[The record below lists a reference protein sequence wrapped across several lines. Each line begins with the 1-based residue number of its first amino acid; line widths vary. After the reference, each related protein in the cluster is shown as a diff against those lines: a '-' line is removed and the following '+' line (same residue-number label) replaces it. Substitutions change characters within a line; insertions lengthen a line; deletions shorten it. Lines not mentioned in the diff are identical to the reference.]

1 MLKWQ
6 KNTIFAKNTCMKV
19 NIFSEIGELQS
30 VIIHNPGSEIE
41 NMTPQNAERALYSD
55 ILNLTVATKEYCE
68 FEGVLKKYTNV
79 IEVKDLLLEAIQSEN
94 VKKEL
99 AHKVCTNEKANHVYN
114 DLLELSDADFTT
126 AMIEGVEMK
135 KDTLT
140 NFLSQER
147 YSLRSLH
154 NFFYMRDAS
163 ISLYNNV
170 LISKMAN
177 IVRAREAIIM
187 ETIFDHSNTVS
198 AKTINPINYR
208 DFDPEITIEG
218 GDVLIARED
227 VILIGLGSRSN
238 SKAVDFLIERFKEN
252 KTTMNIVVQELPAKP
267 ESFIHL
273 DMVFTFLDVDKCMIY
288 EPLIAHH
295 SKYQT
300 VHIQIDN
307 GKVNFIRYRNNF
319 MEALS
324 ILNFNLKPLTCG
336 LQEDLWIQQREQWHS
351 GANFFALG
359 PGKVMGY
366 ARNSYTIEELN
377 KNGFEVLKARDIVK
391 GRKEMKDY
399 NKFVVTLDGSE
410 LPRGGGGARCMTM
423 PVLRDKINW

>member
-1 MLKWQ
+1 
-6 KNTIFAKNTCMKV
+6 MKV
-19 NIFSEIGELQS
+19 NINSEIGELQA
-30 VIIHNPGSEIE
+30 VIIHHPGSEIE

-68 FEGVLKKYTNV
+68 FEGVLRKYTNV
-79 IEVKDLLLEAIQSEN
+79 YEVKDLLVEAIQSDN
-94 VKKEL
+94 IKKEL
-99 AHKVCTNEKANHVYN
+99 AYKVCTNEHADHVYD
-114 DLLELSDADFTT
+114 DLMELDNYAFAT

-135 KDTLT
+135 KDNLT

-154 NFFYMRDAS
+154 NFFFMRDAS
-163 ISLYNNV
+163 ISMYNNV

-177 IVRAREAIIM
+177 TVRAREAKIM
-187 ETIFDHSNTVS
+187 ETIFDHSHTVS

-208 DFDPEITIEG
+208 DYDPELTIEG

-227 VILIGLGSRSN
+227 VIFIGLGTRSN
-238 SKAVDFLIERFKEN
+238 TKAVDFLIERFKES
-252 KTTMNIVVQELPAKP
+252 KTTMNIVVQELPYKP

-273 DMVFTFLDVDKCMIY
+273 DMVFTFLDADKCMIY
-288 EPLIAHH
+288 EPLIARH

-300 VHIQIDN
+300 VHIQIAN

-319 MEALS
+319 MEALAV
-324 ILNFNLKPLTCG
+324 LNFNLKPITCG
-336 LQEDLWIQQREQWHS
+336 LPDDLWIQQREQWHS

-377 KNGFEVLKARDIVK
+377 KNGFEVIKAKDILK

-399 NKFVVTLDGSE
+399 KSFVVTLDGSE

-423 PVLRDKINW
+423 PVWRDAINW

>member
-1 MLKWQ
+1 
-6 KNTIFAKNTCMKV
+6 MKV
-19 NIFSEIGELQS
+19 NINSEIGELQG
-30 VIIHNPGSEIE
+30 VIIHHPGSEIE

-68 FEGVLKKYTNV
+68 FEGVLRKYTTV
-79 IEVKDLLLEAIQSEN
+79 HEVKDLLIEAIQSEN
-94 VKKEL
+94 VKREL
-99 AHKVCTNEKANHVYN
+99 AHKVCTNEKAEHVFA
-114 DLLELSDADFTT
+114 DLLELNNTDFAT

-135 KDTLT
+135 KDNLT

-154 NFFYMRDAS
+154 NFFFMRDAS
-163 ISLYNNV
+163 VSMYNKV

-177 IVRAREAIIM
+177 TVRAREAIIM
-187 ETIFDHSNTVS
+187 ETIFDHSLTVS
-198 AKTINPINYR
+198 AKTINPLNYK
-208 DFDPEITIEG
+208 DYDPELTIEG

-227 VILIGLGSRSN
+227 VILVGLGSRSN
-238 SKAVDFLIERFKEN
+238 TKAVDFLIERFKEN
-252 KTTMNIVVQELPAKP
+252 KTTMNIVVQELPYKP

-288 EPLIAHH
+288 EPLIARH

-307 GKVNFIRYRNNF
+307 GKVKFIRYRNNF
-319 MEALS
+319 MEALA
-324 ILNFNLKPLTCG
+324 ILNFNLKPITCG
-336 LQEDLWIQQREQWHS
+336 LSDDLWIQQREQWHS
-351 GANFFALG
+351 AANFFALG

-377 KNGFEVLKARDIVK
+377 KNGFEVIKAKDIAK
-391 GRKEMKDY
+391 GRKDMKDY
-399 NKFVVTLDGSE
+399 KSFVVTLDGSE

-423 PVLRDKINW
+423 PVLRDTINW

>member
-1 MLKWQ
+1 
-6 KNTIFAKNTCMKV
+6 MKV
-19 NIFSEIGELQS
+19 NVFSEIGELQG
-30 VIIHNPGSEIE
+30 VIVHHPGSEIE

-68 FEGVLKKYTNV
+68 FKGILKKYTTV
-79 IEVKDLLLEAIQSEN
+79 FEVKDLLIEAIQSEN

-99 AHKVCTNEKANHVYN
+99 ANKVCANEKANHVLE
-114 DLLELSDADFTT
+114 DLLSLNNEDFAT

-135 KDTLT
+135 KDNLT

-154 NFFYMRDAS
+154 NFFYMRDSS
-163 ISLYNNV
+163 ISMYNNV

-187 ETIFDHSNTVS
+187 ETIFDHSSTVS
-198 AKTINPINYR
+198 AKTINPLNYR
-208 DFDPEITIEG
+208 DYDSEITIEG
-218 GDVLIARED
+218 GDVLIARDD
-227 VILIGLGSRSN
+227 VILIGLGSRSS

-252 KTTMNIVVQELPAKP
+252 KTTMNIVVQELPYKP

-273 DMVFTFLDVDKCMIY
+273 DMVFTFLDMDKCMIY

-300 VHIQIDN
+300 VHIKIEN
-307 GKVNFIRYRNNF
+307 GNVNFIRYRNNL

-324 ILNFNLKPLTCG
+324 VLNFNLKPLICG
-336 LQEDLWIQQREQWHS
+336 ISEDLWIQQREQWHS

-377 KNGFEVLKARDIVK
+377 KNGFEVLKARDILK
-391 GRKEMKDY
+391 GKKEMSDY
-399 NKFVVTLDGSE
+399 SKFVVTLDGSE

-423 PVLRDKINW
+423 PVLRQSINW

>member
-1 MLKWQ
+1 
-6 KNTIFAKNTCMKV
+6 MKV
-19 NIFSEIGELQS
+19 NISSEIGDLQG
-30 VIIHNPGSEIE
+30 VIIHHPGSEIE
-41 NMTPQNAERALYSD
+41 NMTPQNAERSLYSD
-55 ILNLTVATKEYCE
+55 ILNLSVATKEYCE
-68 FEGVLKKYTNV
+68 FEGVLRKFTKV
-79 IEVKDLLLEAIQSEN
+79 FEVKNLLIDAIQSEN
-94 VKKEL
+94 VKREL
-99 AHKVCTNEKANHVYN
+99 AHKVCSNEKANYVYK
-114 DLLELSDADFTT
+114 DLIELSNDDFAT
-126 AMIEGVEMK
+126 AMIEGVVMK
-135 KDTLT
+135 KDNLT

-163 ISLYNNV
+163 ISIYNNV

-187 ETIFDHSNTVS
+187 ETIFDHSSKIS

-227 VILIGLGSRSN
+227 VIIIGLGSRTN
-238 SKAVDFLIERFKEN
+238 TKAVDFLIERFKEN
-252 KTTMNIVVQELPAKP
+252 KNFMNIVVQELPHKP

-273 DMVFTFLDVDKCMIY
+273 DMVFTFLDIDNCMVY
-288 EPLIAHH
+288 EPLIAKHT
-295 SKYQT
+295 KYQT
-300 VHIQIDN
+300 VHIQIEN
-307 GKVNFIRYRNNF
+307 GNVNFIRYRNNLL
-319 MEALS
+319 EALA
-324 ILNFNLKPLTCG
+324 ILNFNLKPISCG
-336 LQEDLWIQQREQWHS
+336 LSDDLWIQQREQWHS

-366 ARNSYTIEELN
+366 ARNSYTIDELN
-377 KNGFEVLKARDIVK
+377 KNGYEVIKARDIIK

-423 PVLRDKINW
+423 PVFRDKINWK

>member
-1 MLKWQ
+1 
-6 KNTIFAKNTCMKV
+6 MKV
-19 NIFSEIGELQS
+19 NINSEIGELQG
-30 VIIHNPGSEIE
+30 VIIHHPGSEIE

-68 FEGVLKKYTNV
+68 FEDVLRKYTTV
-79 IEVKDLLLEAIQSEN
+79 HEVKDLLIEAIQSEN
-94 VKKEL
+94 VKREL
-99 AHKVCTNEKANHVYN
+99 AYKVCSNEKAEHVLS
-114 DLLELSDADFTT
+114 DLLELNNTDFAT

-135 KDTLT
+135 KDNLT

-154 NFFYMRDAS
+154 NFFFMRDAS
-163 ISLYNNV
+163 VSMYNKV

-177 IVRAREAIIM
+177 TVRAREAIIM
-187 ETIFDHSNTVS
+187 ETIFDHSHTVS
-198 AKTINPINYR
+198 AKTINPLNYK
-208 DFDPEITIEG
+208 DYDPELTIEG

-238 SKAVDFLIERFKEN
+238 TKAVDFLIERFKEN
-252 KTTMNIVVQELPAKP
+252 KTTMNIVVQELPYKP

-288 EPLIAHH
+288 EPLIARH

-307 GKVNFIRYRNNF
+307 GKVKFIRYRNNF

-324 ILNFNLKPLTCG
+324 ILNFNLKPITCG
-336 LQEDLWIQQREQWHS
+336 LSDDLWIQQREQWHS
-351 GANFFALG
+351 AANFFALG

-377 KNGFEVLKARDIVK
+377 KNGFEVIKARDIAK
-391 GRKEMKDY
+391 GRKDMKDY
-399 NKFVVTLDGSE
+399 KSFVVTLDGSE

-423 PVLRDKINW
+423 PVLRDIINW

>member
-1 MLKWQ
+1 
-6 KNTIFAKNTCMKV
+6 MKV
-19 NIFSEIGELQS
+19 NVFSEIGELKG
-30 VIIHNPGSEIE
+30 VIIHHPGSEIE

-55 ILNLTVATKEYCE
+55 ILNLQVATKEYCE
-68 FEGVLKKYTNV
+68 FESVLRKYTQV
-79 IEVKDLLLEAIQSEN
+79 YEVKDLLTEAIQSEH

-99 AHKVCTNEKANHVYN
+99 AYKVCANEHANHVYK
-114 DLLELSDADFTT
+114 DLLDLSNEDFAT

-135 KDTLT
+135 KDNLT
-140 NFLSQER
+140 NFLNQER
-147 YSLRSLH
+147 YALRSLH

-163 ISLYNNV
+163 ISMHNNV

-177 IVRAREAIIM
+177 IVRAREAKIM
-187 ETIFDHSNTVS
+187 EAIFDHSHSVS
-198 AKTINPINYR
+198 AKTINPINFR
-208 DFDPEITIEG
+208 DYDPEISIEG

-227 VILIGLGSRSN
+227 VILIGLGSRTTT
-238 SKAVDFLIERFKEN
+238 KAVDFLIERFKEN
-252 KTTMNIVVQELPAKP
+252 KVSMNIVVQELPYKP

-273 DMVFTFLDVDKCMIY
+273 DMVFTFLDTDKCMIY
-288 EPLIAHH
+288 EPLIARH

-300 VHIQIDN
+300 VHIKIDN
-307 GKVNFIRYRNNF
+307 GKVDFIRYRNNF

-324 ILNFNLKPLTCG
+324 VLNFNLKPLTCG
-336 LQEDLWIQQREQWHS
+336 LSDDLWIQQREQWHS

-377 KNGFEVLKARDIVK
+377 KNGFEVLKARDIAK
-391 GRKEMKDY
+391 GRKDMNDY

-423 PVLRDKINW
+423 PVLRDSINW